1 MRSKNDEKN
10 IVPSGTF
17 NLIILFSVKNSD
29 SIMNIDLLKREI
41 RYQTARSGG
50 AGGQNVNK
58 VETKVE
64 ANFDIALSNAL
75 TDAEK
80 ELLLEQLAG
89 QLTKNGILKMTHQTE
104 RSQLA
109 NKEKV
114 EAKLLLAVKEG
125 LVIPTE
131 RKETTVP
138 KAVVAGIKAEK
149 RKQAAKKESRKRV
162 KSEDFDPF
170 QLG

>member
-1 MRSKNDEKN
+1 
-10 IVPSGTF
+10 
-17 NLIILFSVKNSD
+17 
-29 SIMNIDLLKREI
+29 MNIDLLKREI

-75 TDAEK
+75 SEVEK
-80 ELLLEQLAG
+80 ELLLQQLANH
-89 QLTKNGILKMTHQTE
+89 LTKNGILKMTHQTE

-114 EAKLLLAVKEG
+114 EAKLVNTVKEG
-125 LVIPTE
+125 LIVPTE
-131 RKETTVP
+131 RKETTIP
-138 KAVVAGIKAEK
+138 KAIVASIKAEK
-149 RKQAAKKESRKRV
+149 RRQSAKKDGRKRV
-162 KSEDFDPF
+162 KSDDFDPF
-170 QLG
+170 HLE

>member
-1 MRSKNDEKN
+1 MRSKNDEKI

-17 NLIILFSVKNSD
+17 NLIILFSIQKCD

-80 ELLLEQLAG
+80 ELLLEQ
-89 QLTKNGILKMTHQTE
+89 
-104 RSQLA
+104 
-109 NKEKV
+109 
-114 EAKLLLAVKEG
+114 
-125 LVIPTE
+125 
-131 RKETTVP
+131 
-138 KAVVAGIKAEK
+138 
-149 RKQAAKKESRKRV
+149 
-162 KSEDFDPF
+162 
-170 QLG
+170 

>member
-1 MRSKNDEKN
+1 
-10 IVPSGTF
+10 
-17 NLIILFSVKNSD
+17 
-29 SIMNIDLLKREI
+29 MNVDLLKREI

-75 TDAEK
+75 TEPEK
-80 ELLLEQLAG
+80 ELLLQQLAG

-109 NKEKV
+109 NKERV
-114 EAKLLLAVKEG
+114 EAKLLLTVKEG
-125 LVIPTE
+125 LVIPIE
-131 RKETTVP
+131 RKETSIP

-149 RKQAAKKESRKRV
+149 RKQSAKKESRKRV

-170 QLG
+170 ELG